1 MSSVGLVGNQ
11 SERMETKKDTTT
23 KYEDCWNVRKLQA
36 DISQTQYDLDCL
48 EYAME
53 HNACYRNC
61 PLEKKR
67 RRNLKACV
75 ARYKRHLVDYEVEE

>member
-23 KYEDCWNVRKLQA
+23 KYRNCWNVRKLQG
-36 DISQTQYDLDCL
+36 DISQTQHDLDCL

-53 HNACYRNC
+53 TNACYRNDE
-61 PLEKKR
+61 EKKI

-75 ARYKRHLVDYEVEE
+75 ARYKRQLVDYEVEE